1 MSAQVEQANRTVDAS
16 PATEVELRHQVAAA
30 KVTGDAVITRLK
42 TDERVFARITDGIYR
57 EPASALRELIA
68 NAYDADAT
76 EVRIETDAPRFSK
89 IVIRD
94 NGHGLSEEA
103 LIHVICHI
111 GGSLKR
117 TEQGKQFNVVNEED
131 ATTSP
136 GGRKLIGKLGIGLFS
151 VSQLTHHL
159 IIVTKIRGEK
169 ERRICDILLMPQKE
183 DVLAKP
189 GNEKGFVTG
198 EAQITTVPAD
208 DIDSHGTEI
217 TLLEIRPFVRESLQ
231 SAATWAAI
239 EQERKRAEA
248 IAQGNFDNDLDIDD
262 SDDLDDEDFRSRPRV
277 PEFHIGEIDRSDPEI
292 VLRTANLPW
301 NSVDDARLKFR
312 KLVHAVNDLSKS
324 DAQSERVK
332 LSDSLDNY
340 LRMLWTL
347 ALSVPVQYI
356 EKHPLAINGNDDVG
370 NYALSNKANGKADL
384 VELSG
389 TQTIA
394 QRIGLLSSEQP
405 EGDNFS
411 VVVDDVQLLRPIT
424 FPPPFNANDES
435 AKPLMFYGRLK
446 TDLGALHE
454 DYRGG
459 PLEFEAYLSWNQKI
473 VPLEHNGVMIRIN
486 GASGIMFD
494 SSFLKYQ
501 VSELT
506 RLRQITAEI
515 FVVKG
520 LDAALNIDRESFNIA
535 HPHYQYIAKWL
546 HHALKQLMSK
556 HKALQK
562 GKSDNRLENKKVEA
576 VVQLAKI
583 VEENTK
589 AHTAGR
595 QLKQVVFS
603 AKSLTPELDFHTV
616 KSLIFD
622 KEVLFEARRAT
633 RPVTKSEKLRES
645 LFEEKIKAVAE
656 LLDRYGLLDHL
667 TPEQQG
673 ELLKSIVDIF
683 SVEIRR

>member
-1 MSAQVEQANRTVDAS
+1 MSAQVEANKTIDAS
-16 PATEVELRHQVAAA
+16 PSTEEELRNKVAAA
-30 KVTGDAVITRLK
+30 KVTGDSVITRLK

-89 IVIRD
+89 IVVRD
-94 NGHGLSEEA
+94 NGHGLSEQA

-117 TEQGKQFNVVNEED
+117 TEEGKQFNVVNNAD

-159 IIVTKIRGEK
+159 IIVTKVKGEK
-169 ERRICDILLMPQKE
+169 ERRVCDILLMPQKE

-198 EAQITTVPAD
+198 EAQITTVPAED
-208 DIDSHGTEI
+208 VDSHGTEI

-231 SAATWAAI
+231 SAATWEAI
-239 EQERKRAEA
+239 EQERKRVEA
-248 IAQGNFDNDLDIDD
+248 IAEGKSDSDLDIDD
-262 SDDLDDEDFRSRPRV
+262 SDDLDDEDFRARPRV
-277 PEFHIGEIDRSDPEI
+277 PDFHIGEVDRNNPEI
-292 VLRTANLPW
+292 VLRSAKLPW
-301 NSVDDARLKFR
+301 NSEDGARLRFT
-312 KLVHAVNDLSKS
+312 KLVRAVNGLSKS

-332 LSDSLDNY
+332 LSDSLDSY

-347 ALSVPVQYI
+347 ALSVPVPYI
-356 EKHPLAINGNDDVG
+356 EKHPFMIDGNDGVD
-370 NYALSNKANGKADL
+370 NYVLSNKANGKADSIVL
-384 VELSG
+384 RG
-389 TQTIA
+389 A
-394 QRIGLLSSEQP
+394 QSVASRLGLRSNEQP
-405 EGDNFS
+405 ENNNFS
-411 VVVDDVQLLRPIT
+411 VVFDDVELFRPIT
-424 FPPPFNANDES
+424 FPPPFISSDENK
-435 AKPLMFYGRLK
+435 KPLMFYGRLK
-446 TDLGALHE
+446 TDLGILHE

-473 VPLEHNGVMIRIN
+473 VPVEHNGVMIRIN

-515 FVVKG
+515 FVIKG

-546 HHALKQLMSK
+546 HHALKQLMSR

-562 GKSDNRLENKKVEA
+562 GKSDNRLENNKAEA

-583 VEENTK
+583 VENR
-589 AHTAGR
+589 ATAETLGR
-595 QLKQVVFS
+595 ELKKVVFS
-603 AKSLTPELDFHTV
+603 AKSLSSELDLRTEGA
-616 KSLIFD
+616 LIFSKD
-622 KEVLFEARRAT
+622 DVFEARRVT

-645 LFEEKIKAVAE
+645 LFEEKIKAVAS
-656 LLDRYGLLDHL
+656 LLDSYGLLDHL
-667 TPEQQG
+667 PPEKQG
-673 ELLKSIVDIF
+673 ELLKSIVNIF
-683 SVEIRR
+683 SVEIKR